1 MTHIDKFVVF
11 KGELSSDEDLR
22 FDGTLKGHL
31 HIRDAT
37 LIVGETA
44 TIDADIQAKQ
54 VIVHGTVQGSIAA
67 GDRIELTATA
77 KVNGSLTAERIL
89 IADGARFNGGVYM
102 GRRTIARK
110 VAQYRAG
117 QTAS

>member
-37 LIVGETA
+37 LTLGETA
-44 TIDADIQAKQ
+44 T
-54 VIVHGTVQGSIAA
+54 VTPTS
-67 GDRIELTATA
+67 
-77 KVNGSLTAERIL
+77 
-89 IADGARFNGGVYM
+89 
-102 GRRTIARK
+102 GRSR
-110 VAQYRAG
+110 
-117 QTAS
+117 